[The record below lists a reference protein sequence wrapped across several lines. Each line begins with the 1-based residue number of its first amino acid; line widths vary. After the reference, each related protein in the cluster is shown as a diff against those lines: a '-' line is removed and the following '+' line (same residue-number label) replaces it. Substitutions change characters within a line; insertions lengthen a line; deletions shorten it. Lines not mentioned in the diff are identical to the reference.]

1 MYAPIKNEL
10 LSTNHVPCMKKA
22 IRKGIMKMFA
32 VENKYV
38 KSKIK
43 ENLKSYPKQ
52 RNVCS
57 KLGTKERKIPF
68 ERLD

>member
-43 ENLKSYPKQ
+43 ENPKQ

>member
-1 MYAPIKNEL
+1 
-10 LSTNHVPCMKKA
+10 MKKA
-22 IRKGIMKMFA
+22 IGKGIMKMFA